1 MTKRE
6 KKKDKL
12 GEDEYNIIWNKIS
25 PDLEVYDLDDWQ
37 KACVSFAPIHYE
49 TQTRKSWFASNKYR
63 LAAAREIVD
72 FIDSWVKNLR
82 NVERFDT
89 FTMAAIKDGLIDAVR
104 QAQEAKDIQ
113 LGRLN
118 GVKLSGFKS
127 LLKWADSKSELE
139 NGPYEGATVIPPGAS
154 RKKRVSKKSRKKLK
168 GNFGPPEVDLLADYK
183 IEKKNQI
190 VLTITVSNS
199 FMHPLQNVQ
208 LEVDYDTNLS
218 IMEVKPF
225 GWSPR
230 FNRIPIGFVP
240 ASLDEDAEMIS
251 IEIHFIVKKHL
262 KKYRISGVI
271 FYDDC
276 VKGKKTK
283 HQLESVTIEV

>member
-6 KKKDKL
+6 KKKGKL
-12 GEDEYNIIWNKIS
+12 GEDEYDIIWKNVRT
-25 PDLEVYDLDDWQ
+25 DLEVYDLDVWQ

-49 TQTRKSWFASNKYR
+49 TQTRKSWFASNKHR
-63 LAAAREIVD
+63 LAGAREIVD
-72 FIDSWVKNLR
+72 FIDSWMKNLR
-82 NVERFDT
+82 NDERFDS
-89 FTMAAIKDGLIDAVR
+89 FTMAAIKEGLIAAVR

-118 GVKLSGFKS
+118 AVKLSGFKTF
-127 LLKWADSKSELE
+127 LKWADSKSELE
-139 NGPYEGATVIPPGAS
+139 NGPYEGATIIPPGAS
-154 RKKRVSKKSRKKLK
+154 RKTRVSKKSRKKLK
-168 GNFGPPEVDLLADYK
+168 GSFGPPAVDLLADYK

-190 VLTITVSNS
+190 ILTVTVSNS

-208 LEVDYDTNLS
+208 LEVDYDNNLS

-240 ASLDEDAEMIS
+240 ASLGEDSEMIS
-251 IEIHFIVKKHL
+251 IEIHFTVKKRM
-262 KKYRISGVI
+262 KKYSISGII

-276 VKGKKTK
+276 VKGNKTK